1 MPLTLQRDR
10 FFWTIALQTFVVNF
24 FIGGFG
30 PAQSLL
36 QADQKT
42 TLVVA
47 GLHGTSMGIAS
58 IVAGFVN
65 PWMTH
70 KYGRANTGWIGLIVF
85 SIGLLAVATV
95 PSVVLTISATFITGF
110 GISTV
115 INASVTLLN
124 SRYGAKAPLALT
136 QANGIASI
144 GYVSG
149 TLLIGTIAEFAPNYW
164 RIALIAVL
172 PLAAY
177 LFFVRREKVTEPHL
191 PSEEGAQG
199 GKLPLLFW
207 ITWIGFVASI
217 STEFATAFWAS
228 SLVEERTGTSAAIS
242 TIAIAALATGMGL
255 GRLLGGKILHK
266 LSLDN
271 QLLVIF
277 GLQIIGFFGLWFSH
291 TLIYSLAMLLLSGLG
306 ISMQFAL
313 TALRL
318 ISHSQGRADLAIGK
332 SSLGAGIAI
341 AGAPFL
347 LAVLANEYQISRA
360 YLMVPFLILFA
371 AAIVKFIPAK
381 VDQRYLDD
389 LEL

>member
-1 MPLTLQRDR
+1 MPLTLERDR

-42 TLVVA
+42 SLVIA

-58 IVAGFVN
+58 IIAGFTN

-70 KYGRANTGWIGLIVF
+70 KYGRTNTGWVGLIVF

-95 PSVVLTISATFITGF
+95 PSVVLTISATFVTGF

-149 TLLIGTIAEFAPNYW
+149 TLLIGTVAEFAPNYW

-177 LFFVRREKVTEPHL
+177 LYFIRREKVSEPHL
-191 PSEEGAQG
+191 PSSEGAPG

-207 ITWIGFVASI
+207 VTWIGFVASI

-228 SLVEERTGTSAAIS
+228 ALVEERTGTSAAIS

-255 GRLLGGKILHK
+255 GRLFGGKVLHR

-271 QLLVIF
+271 QLLTIF
-277 GLQIIGFFGLWFSH
+277 GLQLIGFFGLWFSH
-291 TLIYSLAMLLLSGLG
+291 TLIYSLAMLLLSGIG

-347 LAVLANEYQISRA
+347 LAVLANEFQISRA
-360 YLMVPFLILFA
+360 YLMVPILILLA
-371 AAIVKFIPAK
+371 AAIVKFVPAK
-381 VDQRYLDD
+381 VDQQVLDD
-389 LEL
+389 LQL